1 MSQPQE
7 TSRRPTE
14 AELAILT
21 VIWDRGSATVRE
33 VQDTMS
39 ARQRVGYT
47 TVLKLM
53 QIMTEKGLLLKNA
66 EVRPQVFRASTPKNS
81 TQKLLLSDLVDRA
94 FQGSPGNLVLQALSL
109 QASSPDELREI
120 RELLDRLEADQDPG
134 GSGEAL

>member
-33 VQDTMS
+33 VHDTMS

-81 TQKLLLSDLVDRA
+81 TQKLLLSDLVERA

-109 QASSPDELREI
+109 RASSPDELREI
-120 RELLDRLEADQDPG
+120 RELLDRLETDQDPG

>member
-47 TVLKLM
+47 TVLKLL